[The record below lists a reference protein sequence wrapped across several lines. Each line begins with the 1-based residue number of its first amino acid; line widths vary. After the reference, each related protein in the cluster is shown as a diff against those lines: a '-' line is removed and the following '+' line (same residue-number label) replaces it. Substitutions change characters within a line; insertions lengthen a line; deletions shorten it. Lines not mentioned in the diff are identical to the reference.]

1 MTLFNGPLWICYA
14 NRPISSIF
22 HSGDSINDQI
32 E

>member
-1 MTLFNGPLWICYA
+1 MTLFNKPLSIANA

-22 HSGDSINDQI
+22 SFSDSVNDQI